1 MTDEKREQALRQLL
15 LTAVAQVGVPVNECA
30 QRDWVSP
37 MLQFVPGLGPRKAHS
52 VVKVR
57 PHPQQPPIPA
67 FASCTAHRKSAM
79 LLGPPTVIAAQT
91 AVPWEMPDVAS
102 LRASL
107 GVAFLEHQLA
117 PSHAMA
123 SECYRRP
130 IHKQSLLVCSYS
142 RASVHAHAAL
152 TVIPLDLQYMESLVH
167 TFSCPVSDAFL
178 HFGLNLCAIWGR

>member
-1 MTDEKREQALRQLL
+1 MGLWSTIECGLQGLVTDEKREQALRQLL

-67 FASCTAHRKSAM
+67 FASYTAHRKSAR
-79 LLGPPTVIAAQT
+79 LLGPPPVTAAQM
-91 AVPWEMPDVAS
+91 AVPCEMPDVAT

-107 GVAFLEHQLA
+107 CVAFLEHRLT

-130 IHKQSLLVCSYS
+130 THKQSFLICSYS
-142 RASVHAHAAL
+142 RASVPAHAAL
-152 TVIPLDLQYMESLVH
+152 TAMPLDL
-167 TFSCPVSDAFL
+167 
-178 HFGLNLCAIWGR
+178 